1 MIGERLTYYIEK
13 QGYTKKEFC
22 EKFGFN
28 YNSFVNI
35 LADKLTLGMNV
46 LKQVK
51 EVLPN
56 LNTEWLL
63 FGNGEMEVEPS
74 GLTSEPSEIYKKID
88 GNNLE
93 KVNALL
99 TGTIKDKNKII
110 TGLEFQVVAL
120 TKELEAKNEELHIKS
135 NVDTNVEISNDN
147 SELVSEKAK

>member
-35 LADKLTLGMNV
+35 LADKLPLGMNV

-51 EVLPN
+51 DALPN

-63 FGNGEMEVEPS
+63 FDNGEMEVIPS

-93 KVNALL
+93 KINALL

-110 TGLEFQVVAL
+110 IGLEFQVTAL
-120 TKELEAKNEELHIKS
+120 TKELEAQKEEIHIKS
-135 NVDTNVEISNDN
+135 NVDSSVEVSNDN
-147 SELVSEKAK
+147 PELVKQ

>member
-13 QGYTKKEFC
+13 QGYSKKEFC

-28 YNSFVNI
+28 YNSFVST
-35 LADKLTLGMNV
+35 LADKLPLGMNV

-63 FGNGEMEVEPS
+63 FGNGEMEVIPS
-74 GLTSEPSEIYKKID
+74 GLTAEPTEIYKKID

-93 KVNALL
+93 KINALL

-110 TGLEFQVVAL
+110 TGLEFQVSAL
-120 TKELEAKNEELHIKS
+120 TKELEVHKEEIHIKS
-135 NVDTNVEISNDN
+135 NVDKQSEVSNDN
-147 SELVSEKAK
+147 KKLVK

>member
-1 MIGERLTYYIEK
+1 
-13 QGYTKKEFC
+13 
-22 EKFGFN
+22 
-28 YNSFVNI
+28 
-35 LADKLTLGMNV
+35 MNV

-63 FGNGEMEVEPS
+63 FVNGEMEVVPS

-88 GNNLE
+88 GNNLD

-110 TGLEFQVVAL
+110 TGLEFQVAAL

-135 NVDTNVEISNDN
+135 NVDTNIEISNDN
-147 SELVSEKAK
+147 PELVSEKSK